1 MNNYNIMNKYYL
13 CKIIYSS
20 RNSARNGVEKII
32 DGEMKSN
39 EGFVGRRSDKIIT
52 VKLIFAKKK
61 NIK

>member
-1 MNNYNIMNKYYL
+1 MNKYYL